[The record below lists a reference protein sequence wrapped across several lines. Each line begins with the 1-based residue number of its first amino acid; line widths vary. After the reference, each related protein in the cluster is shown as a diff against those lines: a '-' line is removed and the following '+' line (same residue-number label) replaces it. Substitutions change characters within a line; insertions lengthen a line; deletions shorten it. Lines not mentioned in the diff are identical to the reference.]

1 MSSGYWDRF
10 GRRGTIC
17 HRLAPSVKVV
27 LTVGVILAGL
37 TFPVSLR
44 TQATI
49 DAVKY
54 WPVHGL
60 LMTLVFIGHTLAQIP
75 MRYLL
80 RRLALFLPV
89 VMLLSLSVPLSQGFD
104 AGWALMAAILFRS
117 TLAFLAVLWLVNV
130 MPFEQLLITLRRFRV
145 PAVLVAMLAFMY
157 RYSFVVWD
165 ELSKMQTAR
174 RARLFH
180 RRRLRWTGAMQ
191 LIGLLLI
198 RALERAE
205 RVHGAMCARG
215 WDGRV
220 RSLAENEPPAE
231 QSGRKASP

>member
-10 GRRGTIC
+10 GRRQSVC
-17 HRLAPSVKVV
+17 HRLPA
-27 LTVGVILAGL
+27 
-37 TFPVSLR
+37 
-44 TQATI
+44 
-49 DAVKY
+49 AVKLLLTLGVAVLGMLVPVRF

-60 LMTLVFIGHTLAQIP
+60 LAMLVFVGHTLAQIP

-89 VMLLSLSVPLSQGFD
+89 VILFSLSIPISQGLQ
-104 AGWALMAAILFRS
+104 AGWEKMAAILFRS
-117 TLAFLAVLWLVNV
+117 TLAFLAILWLISV
-130 MPFEQLLITLRRFRV
+130 MPFEQLLVTLRRFGV
-145 PAVLVAMLAFMY
+145 PAVFVAMLSFMY

-174 RARLFH
+174 RARSFRGGLLF
-180 RRRLRWTGAMQ
+180 RWRESIQ

-198 RALERAE
+198 RAMGRAE

-220 RSLAENEPPAE
+220 RTLSDP
-231 QSGRKASP
+231 QSDSAAKN